1 MKGDRMD
8 RITPIDY
15 MAFRDNFAVTRE
27 IDSILLSGKPELCP
41 NPFLSIVIP
50 TFRRPVFLK
59 LALDSAL
66 NQKNAGV
73 SYEVVVVDNE
83 PPGEAT
89 SQTEEVI
96 AKYDVPNLLYYRNTQ
111 NLGIAGNWNRCAQLA
126 RGRWIAYL
134 HDDDLLLP
142 DYVWRMTRLL
152 HRRNNIGG
160 IMALA
165 FELCNEGSLQEA
177 MDKSR
182 SRLSILY
189 DTISR
194 NKLMRLRR
202 TDSHFKIANA
212 YGAPTC
218 GSVFRKDLLLASGG
232 FDERF
237 HPSFD
242 WFLLYRFS
250 GQHRLYRSMER
261 LGYYR
266 VLVNVSLS
274 DKTKEA
280 FLRDRLS
287 FVHYASDHTKLGRV
301 LRKLFENEQNNEILL
316 EEYTDYEGKK
326 AEDYFTPST
335 LRERQVRKVLYKILT
350 NAYWKLKSYLC
361 LIFG

>member
-1 MKGDRMD
+1 MD
-8 RITPIDY
+8 QILPIDY
-15 MAFRDNFAVTRE
+15 MAYRDSFAVTRE
-27 IDSILLSGKPELCP
+27 VGSVLVSGKPELCP
-41 NPFLSIVIP
+41 DPYLSIVIP
-50 TFRRPVFLK
+50 TYRRPDFLK

-66 NQKNAGV
+66 NQKKTGV

-83 PPGEAT
+83 PHGGAA
-89 SQTEEVI
+89 SQTEAVI
-96 AKYDVPNLLYYRNTQ
+96 AQFHAPNLLYYRNTE

-126 RGRWIAYL
+126 RGRWVAYL

-142 DYVWRMTRLL
+142 DYVERMSRLL
-152 HRRNNIGG
+152 QRRQDIGG

-165 FELCNEGSLQEA
+165 FELRDEGSLQEA
-177 MDKSR
+177 MDKPR
-182 SRLSILY
+182 SRLSMIY
-189 DTISR
+189 DSISR

-202 TDSHFKIANA
+202 TDSHFMIANA

-218 GSVFRKDLLLASGG
+218 GSVFRRDLLLASGG

-250 GQHRLYRSMER
+250 GQYRLYRSMER
-261 LGYYR
+261 LGHYR

-287 FVHYASDHTKLGRV
+287 FVTYAAEHTKLGRA
-301 LRKLFENEQNNEILL
+301 LRKLFENEQNIEILRK
-316 EEYTDYEGKK
+316 EYTDYEGKR
-326 AEDYFTPST
+326 AEDYFDPAA
-335 LRERQVRKVLYKILT
+335 LKERPVRKALYKTLT
-350 NAYWKLKSYLC
+350 NMYWKLKSYLC